1 MKGTRRGAV
10 MDEVL
15 RELEACREAMRAQ
28 AEEIKALRAMLETA
42 MNLAHQA
49 TQKLEAGSSA
59 ALTKRGRGRPKKVTN
74 EAWLIDAFNDMRAAF
89 IKSKPRTKPTDQAV
103 LAWWFKREFVT
114 HGMSQR
120 GFEFWSDQKLK
131 VLKNR
136 LGAARKAA
144 DIPPGK

>member
-1 MKGTRRGAV
+1 

-42 MNLAHQA
+42 MTLAHQA
-49 TQKLEAGSSA
+49 TQKLEAGSTT
-59 ALTKRGRGRPKKVTN
+59 ALTKRGRGRPKKVTDD
-74 EAWLIDAFNDMRAAF
+74 AWLIDAFNDMRAAF
-89 IKSKPRTKPTDQAV
+89 IKDKPRTKPTDQAV

-120 GFEFWSDQKLK
+120 GFEFWSAQRLK

-136 LGAARKAA
+136 LGDVRN
-144 DIPPGK
+144 PVRGLPGK